1 MPDDLLSFAAGEP
14 LSAPLPR
21 PNRHG
26 WRFSRWTTADGSD
39 VPAVMPAENLT
50 LKAVWQ
56 AKTPR
61 TLTLL
66 YIIDGEPEIY
76 PIEQTTLF
84 ENDFIVLPD
93 LSAMPHLADYT
104 LRAWTRAAATDLDAQ
119 LPQLMP
125 DEDITLLAHLT
136 QEKPEGDTYTVTY
149 DTQCA
154 LTVAPRTVAPSLPI
168 PRPDPGARKGYRFVG
183 WYLDSACTVPMPDR
197 MDHESLTLYARWI
210 DLNHPSPDE
219 ITLLAVL
226 GHVWTPPVVVDLPTE
241 APTVEPTE
249 TLSPEPTVAPTETP
263 SPEPT
268 AAPTESP
275 SPEPTAAPTESPSPE
290 PTVVPTETPSP
301 KPTAAPTESP
311 SLEPTAAP
319 TESPSPEPTIV
330 PTEMSTPESATPGEA
345 PF

>member
-1 MPDDLLSFAAGEP
+1 
-14 LSAPLPR
+14 
-21 PNRHG
+21 
-26 WRFSRWTTADGSD
+26 
-39 VPAVMPAENLT
+39 
-50 LKAVWQ
+50 
-56 AKTPR
+56 
-61 TLTLL
+61 
-66 YIIDGEPEIY
+66 
-76 PIEQTTLF
+76 
-84 ENDFIVLPD
+84 
-93 LSAMPHLADYT
+93 
-104 LRAWTRAAATDLDAQ
+104 
-119 LPQLMP
+119 
-125 DEDITLLAHLT
+125 LT
-136 QEKPEGDTYTVTY
+136 QEKPEGETYTVTY

-168 PRPDPGARKGYRFVG
+168 PRPDPGAREGYRFVG

-219 ITLLAVL
+219 ITLLAAL

-249 TLSPEPTVAPTETP
+249 TPSPEPTVAPTETPSPEPTAAPTETP

-290 PTVVPTETPSP
+290 PT
-301 KPTAAPTESP
+301 
-311 SLEPTAAP
+311 
-319 TESPSPEPTIV
+319 IV
-330 PTEMSTPESATPGEA
+330 PTEMPTPESATPGEA

>member
-66 YIIDGEPEIY
+66 YIIDGEPETY

-93 LSAMPHLADYT
+93 LSAIPHLADYT

-136 QEKPEGDTYTVTY
+136 QE
-149 DTQCA
+149 
-154 LTVAPRTVAPSLPI
+154 S
-168 PRPDPGARKGYRFVG
+168 RKGK
-183 WYLDSACTVPMPDR
+183 P
-197 MDHESLTLYARWI
+197 
-210 DLNHPSPDE
+210 
-219 ITLLAVL
+219 
-226 GHVWTPPVVVDLPTE
+226 
-241 APTVEPTE
+241 
-249 TLSPEPTVAPTETP
+249 TP
-263 SPEPT
+263 SPTIRSVRSPLRR
-268 AAPTESP
+268 ARLRRLCRFRAPIPAHAKAIAS
-275 SPEPTAAPTESPSPE
+275 S
-290 PTVVPTETPSP
+290 VG
-301 KPTAAPTESP
+301 
-311 SLEPTAAP
+311 
-319 TESPSPEPTIV
+319 IWIRR
-330 PTEMSTPESATPGEA
+330 A
-345 PF
+345 PFPCLTEWIMKA

>member
-1 MPDDLLSFAAGEP
+1 
-14 LSAPLPR
+14 
-21 PNRHG
+21 
-26 WRFSRWTTADGSD
+26 
-39 VPAVMPAENLT
+39 
-50 LKAVWQ
+50 
-56 AKTPR
+56 
-61 TLTLL
+61 
-66 YIIDGEPEIY
+66 
-76 PIEQTTLF
+76 
-84 ENDFIVLPD
+84 
-93 LSAMPHLADYT
+93 MPHLADYT

-136 QEKPEGDTYTVTY
+136 QEKPEGETYTVTY

-168 PRPDPGARKGYRFVG
+168 PRPDPGAREGYRFVG

-219 ITLLAVL
+219 ITLLAAL

-249 TLSPEPTVAPTETP
+249 TPSPEPTVAPTETP

-290 PTVVPTETPSP
+290 PT
-301 KPTAAPTESP
+301 AAPTESP
-311 SLEPTAAP
+311 SPEPTAAP

-330 PTEMSTPESATPGEA
+330 PTEMPTPKSATPGEA

>member
-1 MPDDLLSFAAGEP
+1 MRTATPCTACPTICFRLPQANP

-56 AKTPR
+56 AKTPH

-66 YIIDGEPEIY
+66 YIIDGEPETY

-93 LSAMPHLADYT
+93 LSDMPHLADYT

-136 QEKPEGDTYTVTY
+136 LEKPEGETYTVTY

-154 LTVAPRTVAPSLPI
+154 LTVAPRTVAPVS
-168 PRPDPGARKGYRFVG
+168 A
-183 WYLDSACTVPMPDR
+183 DSASRSRRTR
-197 MDHESLTLYARWI
+197 RLSLRRLVSGFGVHRSHARP
-210 DLNHPSPDE
+210 NGS
-219 ITLLAVL
+219 
-226 GHVWTPPVVVDLPTE
+226 
-241 APTVEPTE
+241 
-249 TLSPEPTVAPTETP
+249 
-263 SPEPT
+263 
-268 AAPTESP
+268 
-275 SPEPTAAPTESPSPE
+275 
-290 PTVVPTETPSP
+290 
-301 KPTAAPTESP
+301 
-311 SLEPTAAP
+311 
-319 TESPSPEPTIV
+319 
-330 PTEMSTPESATPGEA
+330 
-345 PF
+345 

>member
-26 WRFSRWTTADGSD
+26 WRFSRWTTADGND

-66 YIIDGEPEIY
+66 YIIDGEPETY

-125 DEDITLLAHLT
+125 DEDIMCRYHELGGEIVTIGSDAHT
-136 QEKPEGDTYTVTY
+136 
-149 DTQCA
+149 
-154 LTVAPRTVAPSLPI
+154 
-168 PRPDPGARKGYRFVG
+168 
-183 WYLDSACTVPMPDR
+183 PDR
-197 MDHESLTLYARWI
+197 IGEHYAAACQMLRRIDSLA
-210 DLNHPSPDE
+210 
-219 ITLLAVL
+219 
-226 GHVWTPPVVVDLPTE
+226 
-241 APTVEPTE
+241 
-249 TLSPEPTVAPTETP
+249 LSC
-263 SPEPT
+263 
-268 AAPTESP
+268 
-275 SPEPTAAPTESPSPE
+275 
-290 PTVVPTETPSP
+290 
-301 KPTAAPTESP
+301 
-311 SLEPTAAP
+311 
-319 TESPSPEPTIV
+319 
-330 PTEMSTPESATPGEA
+330 
-345 PF
+345 FR

>member
-14 LSAPLPR
+14 LPAPLPQ

-66 YIIDGEPEIY
+66 YIIDGEPETY

-136 QEKPEGDTYTVTY
+136 QEKPEG
-149 DTQCA
+149 
-154 LTVAPRTVAPSLPI
+154 
-168 PRPDPGARKGYRFVG
+168 
-183 WYLDSACTVPMPDR
+183 
-197 MDHESLTLYARWI
+197 
-210 DLNHPSPDE
+210 
-219 ITLLAVL
+219 
-226 GHVWTPPVVVDLPTE
+226 
-241 APTVEPTE
+241 
-249 TLSPEPTVAPTETP
+249 
-263 SPEPT
+263 
-268 AAPTESP
+268 
-275 SPEPTAAPTESPSPE
+275 
-290 PTVVPTETPSP
+290 
-301 KPTAAPTESP
+301 
-311 SLEPTAAP
+311 
-319 TESPSPEPTIV
+319 
-330 PTEMSTPESATPGEA
+330 
-345 PF
+345 

>member
-66 YIIDGEPEIY
+66 YIIDGEPETY

-136 QEKPEGDTYTVTY
+136 QEKPEGETYTVTY

-168 PRPDPGARKGYRFVG
+168 PRPDPGAREGYRFVG

-197 MDHESLTLYARWI
+197 MDHDNLTLYARWI

-219 ITLLAVL
+219 ITLLAAL

-249 TLSPEPTVAPTETP
+249 TPSPEPTVAPTETP

-275 SPEPTAAPTESPSPE
+275 SPEPTAAPTES
-290 PTVVPTETPSP
+290 T
-301 KPTAAPTESP
+301 
-311 SLEPTAAP
+311 
-319 TESPSPEPTIV
+319 SPEPTIV
-330 PTEMSTPESATPGEA
+330 PTEMPTPESATPGEA